1 MRLAAARL
9 FVRPIFSARASARGR
24 RTDRL
29 AALALAGPLL
39 LLGAAVSR
47 GEPGPSESPAARAN
61 AQVDAGADAGAGSG
75 VEAGGTAPAAQAEG
89 RIGFVGRNIF
99 GRAPGTF
106 SAWRVE
112 NAVVDLANPAAS
124 EVRIEV
130 DLASVDTGNADRD
143 EHLRT
148 ADFFD
153 VEKHP
158 VATVRGHSARPLE
171 PSPEGRARHAVQFD
185 VDLHGVQKSIEGE
198 VEIVET
204 DPVVVEG
211 GFLIRRTD
219 FGIGSP
225 PSRWNPMSI
234 DDEVPVRFRIELD

>member
-1 MRLAAARL
+1 MMRSGAMRL
-9 FVRPIFSARASARGR
+9 
-24 RTDRL
+24 L
-29 AALALAGPLL
+29 AALVLTTPLALLS
-39 LLGAAVSR
+39 AAVSR
-47 GEPGPSESPAARAN
+47 ADTEPSVPSTERAT
-61 AQVDAGADAGAGSG
+61 ADAGA
-75 VEAGGTAPAAQAEG
+75 EAGAEAAADAGSAASTEGAEG

-106 SAWRVE
+106 SEWRVVG
-112 NAVVDLANPAAS
+112 AVVDLANPVAS
-124 EVRIEV
+124 DVRIEV
-130 DLASVDTGNADRD
+130 ALASVDTGNADRD

-158 VATVRGHSARPLE
+158 VASVRGHSARPLDA
-171 PSPEGRARHAVQFD
+171 SPEGHSRYAVRFD
-185 VDLHGVQKSIEGE
+185 VDLHGVRKSIDGE
-198 VEIVET
+198 IELVDT

-234 DDEVPVRFRIELD
+234 DDEVPVRFRVEFD

>member
-1 MRLAAARL
+1 MR
-9 FVRPIFSARASARGR
+9 ARAALVGRHSGRGR
-24 RTDRL
+24 RVRMF
-29 AALALAGPLL
+29 AALALAGSIALL
-39 LLGAAVSR
+39 APKVSSSDP
-47 GEPGPSESPAARAN
+47 EPPVPAA
-61 AQVDAGADAGAGSG
+61 AGAEAAAGSPRADAAAGAK
-75 VEAGGTAPAAQAEG
+75 G

-106 SAWRVE
+106 SEWRVE
-112 NAVVDLANPAAS
+112 SAVVDLERPAAS

-153 VEKHP
+153 VETHP
-158 VATVRGHSARPLE
+158 VARVRGHSARPLD
-171 PSPEGRARHAVQFD
+171 PSASGHPRHAVQFD

-198 VEIVET
+198 VEVVDT

-211 GFLIRRTD
+211 GFLIRRTE

-234 DDEVPVRFRIELD
+234 DDEVPVRFRIELE

>member
-1 MRLAAARL
+1 MMRSGFSPFFAVPAS
-9 FVRPIFSARASARGR
+9 SARTSARGR
-24 RTDRL
+24 RAHRI

-39 LLGAAVSR
+39 LLCAAVSR
-47 GEPGPSESPAARAN
+47 GEAEATESPAARA
-61 AQVDAGADAGAGSG
+61 D
-75 VEAGGTAPAAQAEG
+75 AQAEG

-106 SAWRVE
+106 STWRVE

-234 DDEVPVRFRIELD
+234 DDEVPVRFRVELD